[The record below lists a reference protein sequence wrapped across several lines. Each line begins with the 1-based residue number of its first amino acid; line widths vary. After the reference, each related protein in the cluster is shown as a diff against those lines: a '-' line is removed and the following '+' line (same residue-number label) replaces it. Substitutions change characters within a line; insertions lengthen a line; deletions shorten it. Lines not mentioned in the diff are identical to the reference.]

1 MDEIKS
7 TLTPEELAQKANELE
22 EDLTRPLTEE
32 ERRLQ
37 AESEKESSFIHFFIP
52 RKGFIAT
59 PVLIDINILVFILM
73 AATGAGILEPSTL
86 ALLNWGADFGPLT
99 LTGDW
104 WRAVTCNFVHIGA
117 FHLLMNMYAFIYIG
131 IWLEHLIGTRRMFV
145 SYLLTGLC
153 SAVFSLYM
161 HAETISAGA
170 SGSIFGFYGIF
181 LAFLLFHRIERSQ
194 RKALLTSILIFVG
207 YNLIYGIRAGVDNAA
222 HIGGLLSGF
231 LLGFIYVF
239 GERMKKPEAGRTVSI
254 IGELIIFSVFLF
266 SFLSLCRNVP
276 STYQEIRNEWKS
288 GLVEAYYKEQ
298 EEEQKKSASR
308 RVTGS
313 PRKSSTSEQFPYTP
327 MSDED
332 TWLSCYDAVSKFSCQ
347 YPTNWYKI
355 TGTKA
360 PTPDSEP
367 PLLKLVNGGSQLTVT
382 SNSYDTQDEF
392 ERMKKLLLTLPR
404 NEQGKPSEDYKQSKV
419 NINGLPMT
427 KTTNPLRIGHP
438 DEEGEEMQQTVLLYF
453 QENKRRVFAIV
464 MLVADEKAQADL
476 DAITSSIQIEK

>member
-1 MDEIKS
+1 M
-7 TLTPEELAQKANELE
+7 
-22 EDLTRPLTEE
+22 
-32 ERRLQ
+32 
-37 AESEKESSFIHFFIP
+37 
-52 RKGFIAT
+52 
-59 PVLIDINILVFILM
+59 
-73 AATGAGILEPSTL
+73 
-86 ALLNWGADFGPLT
+86 
-99 LTGDW
+99 
-104 WRAVTCNFVHIGA
+104 
-117 FHLLMNMYAFIYIG
+117 
-131 IWLEHLIGTRRMFV
+131 
-145 SYLLTGLC
+145 
-153 SAVFSLYM
+153 
-161 HAETISAGA
+161 
-170 SGSIFGFYGIF
+170 
-181 LAFLLFHRIERSQ
+181 
-194 RKALLTSILIFVG
+194 
-207 YNLIYGIRAGVDNAA
+207 
-222 HIGGLLSGF
+222 
-231 LLGFIYVF
+231 
-239 GERMKKPEAGRTVSI
+239 
-254 IGELIIFSVFLF
+254 
-266 SFLSLCRNVP
+266 
-276 STYQEIRNEWKS
+276 
-288 GLVEAYYKEQ
+288 
-298 EEEQKKSASR
+298 
-308 RVTGS
+308 TGS

-404 NEQGKPSEDYKQSKV
+404 NEEGKPSEDYKQSKV

-438 DEEGEEMQQTVLLYF
+438 DEKGEEMQHTVLLYF

>member
-1 MDEIKS
+1 MELGEKIKELRNKQG
-7 TLTPEELAQKANELE
+7 LTQEELADRAEL
-22 EDLTRPLTEE
+22 
-32 ERRLQ
+32 
-37 AESEKESSFIHFFIP
+37 S
-52 RKGFIAT
+52 KGFISQLERDMTSPSIAT
-59 PVLIDINILVFILM
+59 
-73 AATGAGILEPSTL
+73 LEDLLQCLGTTL
-86 ALLNWGADFGPLT
+86 
-99 LTGDW
+99 
-104 WRAVTCNFVHIGA
+104 
-117 FHLLMNMYAFIYIG
+117 
-131 IWLEHLIGTRRMFV
+131 
-145 SYLLTGLC
+145 
-153 SAVFSLYM
+153 
-161 HAETISAGA
+161 
-170 SGSIFGFYGIF
+170 
-181 LAFLLFHRIERSQ
+181 
-194 RKALLTSILIFVG
+194 
-207 YNLIYGIRAGVDNAA
+207 
-222 HIGGLLSGF
+222 
-231 LLGFIYVF
+231 
-239 GERMKKPEAGRTVSI
+239 GEFFME
-254 IGELIIFSVFLF
+254 
-266 SFLSLCRNVP
+266 
-276 STYQEIRNEWKS
+276 
-288 GLVEAYYKEQ
+288 EQ